1 MSKKESLYEKDN
13 WLHGWAGGDISFL
26 DLKILKEI
34 IDNYYLFTKTQAQ
47 IYISKYGYKSH
58 NSDGRS
64 DPHDISVK
72 ALMEVAQMISMNKY
86 EEQGKMEA
94 FIRTIVE
101 RKVFKFINYKIK
113 HENHDDLDKLGFM
126 NIDNHMKEEKSLE
139 EYMQDCEEEIRQS
152 NIPHAINNI
161 DLLYKQKFEDL
172 SIESLAKVENTTDG
186 GIKSRLR
193 SARKILQDCIETKRK
208 NQ

>member
-13 WLHGWAGGDISFL
+13 WLHGWAGGDIPFL
-26 DLKILKEI
+26 DLTILKEI
-34 IDNYYLFTKTQAQ
+34 IDNYYLFSKTQAQ
-47 IYISKYGYKSH
+47 IYIAKYGYKSY

-72 ALMEVAQMISMNKY
+72 ALIEIAQMISTNKY
-86 EEQGKMEA
+86 EEQGKMEQYL
-94 FIRTIVE
+94 RTIIE
-101 RKVFKFINYKIK
+101 RKVIRLVNYKFK
-113 HENHDDLDKLGFM
+113 HENHDDLEKLGLINTDM
-126 NIDNHMKEEKSLE
+126 HLKEGKSLE

-161 DLLYKQKFEDL
+161 DLLYKQKFDDL

-193 SARKILQDCIETKRK
+193 SARKILQDCIESKRK